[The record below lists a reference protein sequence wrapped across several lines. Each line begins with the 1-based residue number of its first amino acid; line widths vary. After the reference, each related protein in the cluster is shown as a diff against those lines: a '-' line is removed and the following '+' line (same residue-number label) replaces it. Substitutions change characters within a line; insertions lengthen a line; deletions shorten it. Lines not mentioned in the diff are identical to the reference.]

1 MELLE
6 SVGPRPRQARYQ
18 AALRPD
24 INCMIHSKPASNSTP
39 ASYGGRRIL
48 VLGIAER
55 LEIALEA
62 LWVARGAN
70 SAAVPDE
77 LVREQNPPAL
87 WNDLH
92 QVLLDF
98 LRVIVSCEIEPP
110 RKPLHVRIDDNPRGN
125 SERRAQNDVPG
136 LSRHTRQ
143 RVDFLHRFRH
153 LALKLFDDFLARR
166 HDGFRLV
173 AKKSRGANVLLELPG
188 IRICEC
194 LRIRILRKERLGQI

>member
-1 MELLE
+1 VNVNGRSAEE
-6 SVGPRPRQARYQ
+6 RECWPARSCASVR
-18 AALRPD
+18 
-24 INCMIHSKPASNSTP
+24 
-39 ASYGGRRIL
+39 L

-62 LWVARGAN
+62 LWVARGTN

-110 RKPLHVRIDDNPRGN
+110 RKPLHVRIDDNP
-125 SERRAQNDVPG
+125 
-136 LSRHTRQ
+136 
-143 RVDFLHRFRH
+143 
-153 LALKLFDDFLARR
+153 
-166 HDGFRLV
+166 
-173 AKKSRGANVLLELPG
+173 
-188 IRICEC
+188 
-194 LRIRILRKERLGQI
+194 